1 MSMNPFSAER
11 YIQINTKYRTSP
23 TDNSSDCKVELSK
36 ILRRGVYRLVY
47 FLFPN
52 TINTI
57 NSTNDKIYIQE
68 EDGEV
73 VECTIEHG
81 FYEYDT
87 IPSAIEDA
95 LNTPDGTS
103 NMYEIT
109 YSDIKRKMT
118 ITSANKNFRILFDNK
133 LNTCHEVM
141 GFNNVDTGYAIDH
154 TSNGLVNLD
163 AIHTLNVSVDGISSV
178 SQKHLH
184 GTSFVV
190 PIPAE
195 VFSYVN
201 YLPDA
206 NFEQTIYVHTDKRI
220 ISLKLSDEQNNPIDL
235 NGSDWMF
242 IIERIADVDD

>member
-1 MSMNPFSAER
+1 MNPFSAER

-23 TDNSSDCKVELSK
+23 TDSSSDCKIELSK
-36 ILRRGVYRLVY
+36 ILRSGVYRLVY

-52 TINTI
+52 TITTI
-57 NSTNDKIYIQE
+57 NSTNDKIFIQE
-68 EDGEV
+68 EGRDV

-95 LNTPDGTS
+95 LNSLEGTS
-103 NMYEIT
+103 NLYEIT
-109 YSDIKRKMT
+109 FSDIKRKMT
-118 ITSANKNFRILFDNK
+118 ITSANNNFRILFNDK
-133 LNTCHEVM
+133 LNTCHEVI
-141 GFNNVDTGYAIDH
+141 GFNNVDTDYAIEH
-154 TSNGLVNLD
+154 TSDGLVNLD

-178 SQKHLH
+178 SQKQLH
-184 GTSFVV
+184 GTSFII

-195 VFSYVN
+195 VFGYVN

-206 NFEQTIYVHTDKRI
+206 NFEQTIYVHSDKRV
-220 ISLKLSDEQNNPIDL
+220 ISLKLADEQNNSIDL

-242 IIERIADVDD
+242 IIERIADIED